1 MTYFIKEVSEHIK
14 ALLGV
19 VYFRVE
25 LCSVKSLFNVLNC
38 GIGAF
43 VAVTYSLEAVGE
55 NLDIIVVAHP
65 YDRVFLKTVKYSTFC
80 IKFALCSAEFCGG
93 VLVSLA
99 DSTAKT
105 VNHKLRTV
113 ADAEYRYSKFK
124 YFFCHS
130 GGVVKIYASRTAR
143 EDDAL
148 RILCLYLLNRCLV

>member
-19 VYFRVE
+19 VYFGVE
-25 LCSVKSLFNVLNC
+25 LCSVKSLFNVLDC

-43 VAVTYSLEAVGE
+43 VAVTYSLEAFRE
-55 NLDIIVVAHP
+55 NLYVVVVAHP
-65 YDRVFLKTVKYSTFC
+65 YYRVLLKSGKYGTFC

-99 DSTAKT
+99 DSSAKT

-113 ADAEYRYSKFK
+113 ADTEYRYAEFK

-143 EDDAL
+143 EDDTLGIL
-148 RILCLYLLNRCLV
+148 RFYLLDRCLV